1 MSIRVIIVDDEPL
14 AREGIRGFLSEESN
28 VEIVAECSSGIQ
40 ALEAIE
46 AESPDLVFLDIQMP
60 ELDGFGVL
68 EALEPDETPAVI
80 FITAHDEYALRA
92 FDVFA
97 LDYLLKPLER
107 SRFARAMERARLQL
121 SGDGLGDLR
130 KRLSGLIGD
139 LEGQRSAPLDRLV
152 VKSRGRVHLLK
163 AAEIDWIEA
172 DGNYARLHVGEDDY
186 LVRETM
192 TGLERRLDVA
202 QFVRIHRSTIVNL
215 DQIKEIQPWFK
226 GELMVI
232 LTDGEQLPLSRKYR
246 KALQERLGQHL

>member
-1 MSIRVIIVDDEPL
+1 MRVIIVDDEPL
-14 AREGIRGFLSEESN
+14 AREGIREFLGDEPDI
-28 VEIVAECSSGIQ
+28 EIVAECSSGIE

-46 AESPDLVFLDIQMP
+46 AESPDLVFLDVQMP

-68 EALEPDETPAVI
+68 DALEPDETPAVI
-80 FITAHDEYALRA
+80 FITAHDKYALKA

-107 SRFARAMERARLQL
+107 SRFTAAVERARQQL

-130 KRLSGLIGD
+130 KRMLGLIAD
-139 LEGQRSAPLDRLV
+139 LEGKRTTPLDRLV

-163 AAEIDWIEA
+163 VSEIDWIEA
-172 DGNYARLHVGEDDY
+172 DGNYARLHVGDEDH

-192 TGLERRLDVA
+192 TALERRLDA
-202 QFVRIHRSTIVNL
+202 GQFVRIHRSTIVNL
-215 DQIKEIQPWFK
+215 DRIREIQPWFK

-232 LTDGEQLPLSRKYR
+232 LTGGEQLSLSRKYR